1 MYAGTGN
8 SCNSVTMVISFWFFF
23 FAHGRY
29 ILGGRSYDL
38 KENVNEQMSAGG
50 ILISLFTDTMNGK
63 E

>member
-1 MYAGTGN
+1 LNMAG
-8 SCNSVTMVISFWFFF
+8 I
-23 FAHGRY
+23 H
-29 ILGGRSYDL
+29 LGEGYDL